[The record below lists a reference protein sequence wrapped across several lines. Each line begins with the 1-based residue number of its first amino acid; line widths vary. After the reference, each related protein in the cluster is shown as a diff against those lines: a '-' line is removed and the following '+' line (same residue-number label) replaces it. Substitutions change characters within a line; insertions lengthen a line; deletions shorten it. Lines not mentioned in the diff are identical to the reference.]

1 MLVPVGMGGRADGRR
16 RAMRWWAGWTAVA
29 GVVLLAACGGSG
41 GAGRGPSSGP
51 TSASTSASASASTG
65 GTAEPG
71 RGAPSAS
78 GPGSTAPVASC
89 SAGRVEVTVSPGDAV
104 ERRLCVRTGAVVSLT
119 LRPRADNRR
128 WTAVRSAAPA
138 VVLVSGWR
146 VDADGTGR
154 ATLRCASVR
163 GGAAGITVTAKA
175 PDVAGAARTAFT
187 LRVSVVP
194 YAKEG

>member
-1 MLVPVGMGGRADGRR
+1 
-16 RAMRWWAGWTAVA
+16 MRWWAGWTAVA

-78 GPGSTAPVASC
+78 GPGSAAAVASC
-89 SAGRVEVTVSPGDAV
+89 FAGRVEVTVSPGDAV
-104 ERRLCVRTGAVVSLT
+104 ERRLCVRAGTVVSLT
-119 LRPRADNRR
+119 LRPRADDRR

-187 LRVSVVP
+187 LRMSVVP

>member
-1 MLVPVGMGGRADGRR
+1 M
-16 RAMRWWAGWTAVA
+16 
-29 GVVLLAACGGSG
+29 
-41 GAGRGPSSGP
+41 
-51 TSASTSASASASTG
+51 
-65 GTAEPG
+65 
-71 RGAPSAS
+71 
-78 GPGSTAPVASC
+78 ASC

-104 ERRLCVRTGAVVSLT
+104 ERRLCVRTGTVVSLT
-119 LRPRADNRR
+119 LRPRADDRR

-138 VVLVSGWR
+138 AVLVSGWR

>member
-1 MLVPVGMGGRADGRR
+1 M
-16 RAMRWWAGWTAVA
+16 
-29 GVVLLAACGGSG
+29 
-41 GAGRGPSSGP
+41 
-51 TSASTSASASASTG
+51 
-65 GTAEPG
+65 
-71 RGAPSAS
+71 
-78 GPGSTAPVASC
+78 ASC
-89 SAGRVEVTVSPGDAV
+89 FAGRVEVTVSPGDAV
-104 ERRLCVRTGAVVSLT
+104 ERRLCVRTGAMISVT
-119 LRPRADNRR
+119 LRPRADDRR

-154 ATLRCASVR
+154 AALRCASVR

>member
-1 MLVPVGMGGRADGRR
+1 
-16 RAMRWWAGWTAVA
+16 MRWWAGWTAVA

-51 TSASTSASASASTG
+51 PSASTSASASASTG

-78 GPGSTAPVASC
+78 GPGSAAPVASC
-89 SAGRVEVTVSPGDAV
+89 FAGRVEVTVSPGDAV
-104 ERRLCVRTGAVVSLT
+104 ERRLCVRTGAMISVT
-119 LRPRADNRR
+119 LRPRADDRR